1 MERLEALQN
10 KKKPNKKMVN
20 FNLSEEVLETV
31 HAIAMKM
38 IFGDSIIGNEADKV
52 RIDMGG
58 KLVEMSLPMAF
69 RAVWS

>member
-1 MERLEALQN
+1 MQN

-38 IFGDSIIGNEADKV
+38 IFSDSIISSESDKL